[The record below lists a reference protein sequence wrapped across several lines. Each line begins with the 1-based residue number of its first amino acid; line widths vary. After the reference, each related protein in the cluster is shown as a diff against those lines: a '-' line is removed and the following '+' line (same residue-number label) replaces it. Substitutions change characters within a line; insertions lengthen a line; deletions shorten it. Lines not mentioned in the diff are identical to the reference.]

1 MKLTSIATLLIGSLA
16 IADPTPQYQLLPP
29 LRDQA
34 ALQDKWT
41 AERKASIP
49 KLLQKHNIDA
59 WLISQREYA
68 EETIFWTLKSA
79 TQFSARRRTTTLF
92 LAKTPDNS
100 PTTYTWIDNTPKVWD
115 ELASLLEKHQPST
128 IAINAHPELAF
139 SSGLHAGEYK
149 AMSTALGAK
158 WTSRFVVKPLLGI
171 EYIGTQISAR
181 LPWYRKLQETA
192 WAIISEAFSAA
203 VITPGK
209 TTTADVEWWMREK
222 IQSLN
227 YTTWFQPDVSIVSED
242 SHWGQNTKLER
253 TIRHGDYL
261 HVDFGVTAMGM
272 NTDTQHL
279 AYVLFPGQN
288 GDDVPRGLRE
298 GLKKG
303 NRLQDMTRRHM
314 KPGRTGNQ
322 ILKAIREEMAEE
334 GIEGKIYCHAIGDWG
349 HSAGTVIGMT
359 NLQDKVPDLGDLPLL
374 PRTWYSV
381 ELMAD
386 HFVPELNAS
395 LKFPLEE
402 DVYWAEDGKGSGSF
416 EWVYGQQTEFHLIH
430 STKGGKNL
438 DTEEL

>member
-1 MKLTSIATLLIGSLA
+1 
-16 IADPTPQYQLLPP
+16 
-29 LRDQA
+29 
-34 ALQDKWT
+34 
-41 AERKASIP
+41 
-49 KLLQKHNIDA
+49 
-59 WLISQREYA
+59 
-68 EETIFWTLKSA
+68 
-79 TQFSARRRTTTLF
+79 
-92 LAKTPDNS
+92 
-100 PTTYTWIDNTPKVWD
+100 
-115 ELASLLEKHQPST
+115 
-128 IAINAHPELAF
+128 
-139 SSGLHAGEYK
+139 
-149 AMSTALGAK
+149 MSTALGSK
-158 WTSRFVVKPLLGI
+158 WTSRFVVNPLLGI

-253 TIRHGDYL
+253 AIRHGDYL

-288 GDDVPRGLRE
+288 GDDVPQGLRE

-349 HSAGTVIGMT
+349 HSAGTVIG
-359 NLQDKVPDLGDLPLL
+359 K
-374 PRTWYSV
+374 
-381 ELMAD
+381 
-386 HFVPELNAS
+386 
-395 LKFPLEE
+395 
-402 DVYWAEDGKGSGSF
+402 
-416 EWVYGQQTEFHLIH
+416 
-430 STKGGKNL
+430 L
-438 DTEEL
+438 DFFCCF